1 MRVLQVG
8 FGSIGRRHN
17 EILKD
22 FEEIESIDLVS
33 RQNIDLE
40 GKRFSSIHD
49 IETFDPYDY
58 IVIANE
64 TSKHYDTLEHVVNH
78 VNGKRILVEK
88 PLFCRNRSL
97 DIHDNRVFVAY
108 NLRFHP
114 IIEALRT
121 ILENKK
127 ILYVN
132 ILTGQYLPTWRPGT
146 DYRDSYSAS
155 LQKGG
160 GVLRDLSHELDY
172 AAFLFGDIVTFSS
185 INDKIS
191 NLEISSDDIFT
202 AIGRTERGTILNI
215 TMDYLS
221 KTPLRRIV
229 VHTDEM
235 TVEANLVESSL
246 RIYDERGT
254 SETIV
259 KETARNDTYRKMHE
273 AIIRGDAEN
282 LCTYNEGIKTMELIE
297 KAGDY
302 VRKDTYDQ

>member
-1 MRVLQVG
+1 MLQVG